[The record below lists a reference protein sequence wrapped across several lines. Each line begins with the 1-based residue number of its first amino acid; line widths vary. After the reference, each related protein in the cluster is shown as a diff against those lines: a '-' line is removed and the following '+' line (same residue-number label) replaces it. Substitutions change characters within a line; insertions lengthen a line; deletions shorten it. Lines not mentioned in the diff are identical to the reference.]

1 MAKVTKKETKNK
13 CQTCGADVKQD
24 VCMGCM
30 LDVERCICN
39 KDVTSSVYPM

>member
-1 MAKVTKKETKNK
+1 MAKKTSKEKKDV
-13 CQTCGADVKQD
+13 CQTCGANVRQD

-30 LDVERCICN
+30 LDVDRCICE

>member
-1 MAKVTKKETKNK
+1 MVEEKEKKPQNK
-13 CQTCGADVKQD
+13 CQSCGADVRQD

>member
-1 MAKVTKKETKNK
+1 MAEKTKKEKQK
-13 CQTCGADVKQD
+13 VCQTCGADVRQD

-30 LDVERCICN
+30 LDMDKCICN